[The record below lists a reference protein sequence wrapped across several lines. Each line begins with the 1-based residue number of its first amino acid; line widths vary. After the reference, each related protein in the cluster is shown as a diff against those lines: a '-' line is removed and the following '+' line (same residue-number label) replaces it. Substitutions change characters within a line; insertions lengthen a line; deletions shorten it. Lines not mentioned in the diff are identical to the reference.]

1 MKNEELRTREIEDI
15 IQHVFLEELY
25 SLPQSERMIFKGG
38 TLLRTCGLENYRF
51 FAELKERFAN
61 DVKISEWKLGW
72 ESDRRGKLIPEDA
85 DFRSAV
91 ENIKEILD

>member
-1 MKNEELRTREIEDI
+1 MQQIKLRLPNEFRVGLSAYIQNPDI
-15 IQHVFLEELY
+15 
-25 SLPQSERMIFKGG
+25 SAG
-38 TLLRTCGLENYRF
+38 TMPP
-51 FAELKERFAN
+51 AELKERFAN

>member
-1 MKNEELRTREIEDI
+1 MQQIKLRLPNEFRVGLSAY
-15 IQHVFLEELY
+15 IQNPDT
-25 SLPQSERMIFKGG
+25 SAG
-38 TLLRTCGLENYRF
+38 TMPP
-51 FAELKERFAN
+51 AELKERFAN

-72 ESDRRGKLIPEDA
+72 ESDRRRKLIPEDA